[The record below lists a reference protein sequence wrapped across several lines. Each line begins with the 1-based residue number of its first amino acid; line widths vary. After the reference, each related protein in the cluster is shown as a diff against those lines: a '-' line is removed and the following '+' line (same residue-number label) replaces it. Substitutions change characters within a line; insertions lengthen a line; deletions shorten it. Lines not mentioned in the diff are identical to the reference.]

1 MTRRP
6 FAAWFVA
13 LAFFVA
19 ITVLSGSARPAHA
32 DGGSVARPAG
42 ELRCEVQGGTELL
55 AAANRN
61 LACRYTRLDRR
72 VELYTGY
79 TGITG
84 VNFGRVMPRTLVY
97 RVFSPAPG
105 TLVPLEGDFK
115 GSSNPG
121 AAPDELTGG
130 SDGNVL
136 LRETTV
142 QTNDLGS
149 TTLTAPIN
157 VVGGFG
163 YLHLIYAGVV
173 PADRRRSAATRG
185 R

>member
-6 FAAWFVA
+6 FAARFVMLIVVAAIASA
-13 LAFFVA
+13 L
-19 ITVLSGSARPAHA
+19 PAHA
-32 DGGSVARPAG
+32 DGGSIGRPAG
-42 ELRCEVQGGTELL
+42 ELRCEVQGGIELL
-55 AAANRN
+55 ASANRN
-61 LACRYTRLDRR
+61 LDCRYTRLDRR
-72 VELYTGY
+72 IELYTGY

-84 VNFGRVMPRTLVY
+84 VNFGKVMPRTLVY
-97 RVFSPAPG
+97 RVFSPTPG
-105 TLVPLEGDFK
+105 TLVPLDGDFK
-115 GSSNPG
+115 GSSSPG

-130 SDGNVL
+130 SDGHVL

-173 PADRRRSAATRG
+173 PADRRRSAATPR

>member
-1 MTRRP
+1 MTQRA
-6 FAAWFVA
+6 FATRVVSLAIVVA
-13 LAFFVA
+13 GF
-19 ITVLSGSARPAHA
+19 SAQPAHA
-32 DGGSVARPAG
+32 DGRAFVRPAG

-55 AAANRN
+55 AAATRN
-61 LACRYTRLDRR
+61 HDCRYTRLDLR
-72 VELYTGY
+72 VELYTGF

-105 TLVPLEGDFK
+105 TMVPLEGDFK
-115 GSSNPG
+115 GSSSLG

-130 SDGNVL
+130 FGGNVL

-163 YLHLIYAGVV
+163 YLHLIYAGLV
-173 PADRRRSAATRG
+173 PADHRRAAATRG